1 MPPRNTTKMAKPV
14 LDSLAKAICTE
25 NVTGSQLTACFGA
38 KRLYCDCRESTK
50 WKKLTYVFE
59 KYQKRYSNSSIT
71 LGIVEYLMTPAN
83 FIGKEEP
90 YAAQISGINKVL
102 ISQGFEIN
110 LSGKI
115 KRSDRV
121 TALDEIS
128 NKYNSL
134 VNKLKQRGVHEEVL
148 KYCTQ
153 ELLHENYFH
162 SVFEAA
168 KGLSNRVREMSGIAN
183 DGAGLF
189 DMAFAVRDP
198 VLQLNDLS
206 TESLRNQ
213 QNGLKS
219 MLNGITYYVRNVTAH
234 EPRIKWIVIE
244 SEAVNILMIIS
255 FLHSMLDL
263 CYKTN
268 INSLHKGIQMT

>member
-1 MPPRNTTKMAKPV
+1 MPPRNTVKMAKPV
-14 LDSLAKAICTE
+14 LDSLARAICTE
-25 NVTGSQLTACFGA
+25 SITGSQLISCFKV
-38 KRLYCDCRESTK
+38 KRLYCDCKESTK

-59 KYQKRYSNSSIT
+59 KYQRKHSNSSVT
-71 LGIVEYLMTPAN
+71 LSIVEYLMTPAN
-83 FIGKEEP
+83 FIGKEEA
-90 YAAQISGINKVL
+90 YSAQVAGINKVL
-102 ISQGFEIN
+102 ISQGYEIN

-115 KRSDRV
+115 KKSDRV

-183 DGAGLF
+183 DGACLF
-189 DMAFAVRDP
+189 DIAFAVRDP
-198 VLQLNDLS
+198 VLHLNDLS

-219 MLNGITYYVRNVTAH
+219 MLNGITFYVRNVTAH
-234 EPRIKWIVIE
+234 EPRIKWIVVE
-244 SEAVNILMIIS
+244 SEAVSILMTIS

-263 CYKTN
+263 CYKSKT
-268 INSLHKGIQMT
+268 T